1 MEPHHGPALW
11 VQGIARSGGLTERAI
26 GDSSFSRLSS
36 LLVSTD
42 ENELL
47 KPLYSTSRDANLV
60 KIGDWDAAGN
70 KHELALAVRAMN
82 ASGGAV
88 DFCAPNQ
95 HSACVARSN
104 HCTLH

>member
-1 MEPHHGPALW
+1 MRRQLPARWLQCLRHDDW
-11 VQGIARSGGLTERAI
+11 
-26 GDSSFSRLSS
+26 
-36 LLVSTD
+36 LLDHEVLLASTD

-70 KHELALAVRAMN
+70 KHELALAMRAMN

-95 HSACVARSN
+95 LGACVARSN